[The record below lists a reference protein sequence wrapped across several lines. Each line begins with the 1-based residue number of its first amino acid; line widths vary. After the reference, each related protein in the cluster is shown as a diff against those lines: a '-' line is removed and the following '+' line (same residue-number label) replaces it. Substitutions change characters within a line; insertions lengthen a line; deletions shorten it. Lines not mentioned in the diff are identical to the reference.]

1 MFAAPGLAGTADGNY
16 FALMNGTSAA
26 TPHVAG
32 LAALLLSLY
41 PGVTNAQVRN
51 IIEQTAEK
59 VGGYA
64 YAYDGIHT
72 NGTWHQEPGY
82 GRINVFRALIT
93 LTRL

>member
-16 FALMNGTSAA
+16 FALINGTSAA

-64 YAYDGIHT
+64 YATMAYTRTAPGIR
-72 NGTWHQEPGY
+72 NQGTAESTYSVPS
-82 GRINVFRALIT
+82 IT